1 MTPYERAI
9 QDLTRRLTDE
19 GKLIEVGFVT
29 LRAVAMHPEAPAD
42 QVKEM
47 RMAFFAGAQHL
58 FGSIMGF
65 LESGDEITDEDMRR
79 MSLVDAE
86 LTEFIDE
93 FSKQHN
99 LPPRPTT

>member
-65 LESGDEITDEDMRR
+65 LESGDEITDKDMRR